1 METTNL
7 RMRCAQVSHLYH
19 DLDKGITPLSFFF
32 PNLPTANHK
41 KRDAARE
48 KMVELFGDV
57 IRARR

>member
-1 METTNL
+1 M
-7 RMRCAQVSHLYH
+7 SHLYH

-41 KRDAARE
+41 KRDAARV

-57 IRARR
+57 IKARR